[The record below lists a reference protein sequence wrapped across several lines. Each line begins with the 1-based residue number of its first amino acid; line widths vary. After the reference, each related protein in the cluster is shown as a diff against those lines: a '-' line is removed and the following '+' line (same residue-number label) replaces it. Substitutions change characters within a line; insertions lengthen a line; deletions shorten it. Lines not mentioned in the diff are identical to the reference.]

1 MPIVSIGSA
10 GYYFV
15 DGERISVVRAR
26 NEVPKEKI
34 SVKANAMKTRFE
46 FYPARDKSASTHRER
61 MLDIGKLFAIIRE
74 EQDTKVKFGS
84 VKFHENGENYVVE
97 IEDGKPTLDDYKTGI
112 AKLQHWDDP
121 AAEDAAKADDKK
133 KADAAKKA
141 DDSKKKADAAKKAD
155 DSKKKTDA
163 AKKADDKKTD
173 AAKKADDKKKADDS
187 KKTATALPAKPE
199 IITPEQKKLDTASI
213 ISDIHSGKMDPA
225 AFEKMLSG
233 NVTVFAGSSDD

>member
-155 DSKKKTDA
+155 D
-163 AKKADDKKTD
+163 
-173 AAKKADDKKKADDS
+173 KKKADDS

>member
-163 AKKADDKKTD
+163 AKKADDKK
-173 AAKKADDKKKADDS
+173 KADDS